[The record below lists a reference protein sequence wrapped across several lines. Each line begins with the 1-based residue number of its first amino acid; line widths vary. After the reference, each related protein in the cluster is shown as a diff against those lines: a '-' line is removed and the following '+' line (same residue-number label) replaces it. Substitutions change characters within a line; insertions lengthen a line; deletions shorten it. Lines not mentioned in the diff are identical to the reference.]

1 MVTARTQQR
10 SSRSARPV
18 PVADGPPDPD
28 SLIPSQRLRRD
39 RIVHQ
44 AMRMLER
51 REYEEIQMRDVAER
65 ADVAL
70 GTVYRYFASKE
81 HLFAAVLVEWSA
93 SLNSRVQRDPLTGN
107 DIPTQL
113 ADLVHRVVDAFERL
127 PQFFRLLV
135 ALESTP
141 DAHARVLYDEFTS
154 RTNDTFKQ
162 PLGDLD
168 PGEAAGIINVLMAV
182 LGAVMRSWARGAMAP
197 EAVEERLNNAV
208 RLIFSPA
215 PKARRRAAISRR
227 SDPDP
232 TPR

>member
-1 MVTARTQQR
+1 
-10 SSRSARPV
+10 
-18 PVADGPPDPD
+18 
-28 SLIPSQRLRRD
+28 
-39 RIVHQ
+39 
-44 AMRMLER
+44 MLER

-93 SLNSRVQRDPLTGN
+93 SLNSRVQRDPLIGD
-107 DIPTQL
+107 DIPDQL

-141 DAHARVLYDEFTS
+141 DPHARVLYDEFTS
-154 RTNDTFKQ
+154 RTNDTFVQ
-162 PLGDLD
+162 PLRDLD
-168 PGEAAGIINVLMAV
+168 PIEAAAIINVLMAV

-197 EAVEERLNNAV
+197 DAVEARLNNAV
-208 RLIFSPA
+208 QLIFSPA
-215 PKARRRAAISRR
+215 PKVRRRAAVSRR
-227 SDPDP
+227 NAPDP